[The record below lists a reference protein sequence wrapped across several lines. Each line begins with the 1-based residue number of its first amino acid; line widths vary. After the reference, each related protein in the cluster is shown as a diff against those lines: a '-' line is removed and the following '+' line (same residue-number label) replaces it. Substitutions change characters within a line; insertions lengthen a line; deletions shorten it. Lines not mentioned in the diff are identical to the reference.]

1 MKPFLSDNEKILI
14 SVFERLEEADDE
26 LLQAINRVCGLLHPD
41 IEDRLNTAY
50 SAIEHANTL
59 IAQYFGGI
67 DKFARIR
74 HDLAE
79 EENK

>member
-1 MKPFLSDNEKILI
+1 MITDNERLLI

-26 LLQAINRVCGLLHPD
+26 LLQALNRVCGLLHPG
-41 IEDRLNTAY
+41 IEDHLNTAY

-59 IAQYFGGI
+59 ITQYFGGI

-74 HDLAE
+74 SDLEE

>member
-1 MKPFLSDNEKILI
+1 MAK
-14 SVFERLEEADDE
+14 
-26 LLQAINRVCGLLHPD
+26 AINKKKAKAVKVAH
-41 IEDRLNTAY
+41 LNTAY

-59 IAQYFGGI
+59 ITQYFGGI

-74 HDLAE
+74 SDLEE